1 MTWNYRVLKSKDGED
16 DWYQIHEVYYDKEKV
31 VNGWAENG
39 ATVCGNTLV
48 EVRSSL
54 ELMLKSL
61 DKEIINNHE
70 DEKDNT

>member
-16 DWYQIHEVYYDKEKV
+16 DWYQIHEVYYDENDNVKSWTV
-31 VNGWAENG
+31 NG

-48 EVRSSL
+48 EVRSLL

-61 DKEIINNHE
+61 DNEILNQNKE
-70 DEKDNT
+70 DE

>member
-16 DWYQIHEVYYDKEKV
+16 DWYQIHEVYYDKENG

-39 ATVCGNTLV
+39 ATVCGNTLA
-48 EVRSSL
+48 EIRSSL

-61 DKEIINNHE
+61 DKEILN
-70 DEKDNT
+70 K